1 MAEERNK
8 PKTGRAFHTVAHI
21 AERWDCSQ
29 KHVRRMIEKGDLVAH
44 RFSNLLRVGDDD
56 LLRCERMNRM
66 D

>member
-8 PKTGRAFHTVAHI
+8 PKTERAFHTVRDI
-21 AERWDCSQ
+21 AERWVTSE
-29 KHVRRMIEKGDLVAH
+29 KHVRRMIDKGDLVAH
-44 RFSNLLRVGDDD
+44 KFRKLVRVGDED